1 MSKSPLENSFNSKSK
16 ERSKPILILAL
27 LGILGLGG
35 GVLATQIQ
43 INFGNDETVE
53 FGQGAAD
60 VITCDR
66 YIEIYPTS
74 VYVPTTEVFKLANI
88 EIRKL
93 DTTTTEVDPDTGIAA
108 PDSGCGTK
116 VLTVKALGGD
126 YGEEELRVWTTVVP
140 TSASTSATLT
150 LSPSPSQTINSQSIV
165 DITIESSDNL
175 S

>member
-1 MSKSPLENSFNSKSK
+1 MSKSPLANSFNSKSK

-35 GVLATQIQ
+35 GVFASQIF

-53 FGQGAAD
+53 FGQGNAD
-60 VITCDR
+60 VITCDQS
-66 YIEIYPTS
+66 IEIYPTS
-74 VYVPTTEVFKLANI
+74 VYVASTQRFKLGTI

-93 DTTTTEVDPDTGIAA
+93 DTTTTDNDVNGFGVS
-108 PDSGCGTK
+108 DSGCGNK

-126 YGEEELRVWTTVVP
+126 YGGDELRVWTTVVP
-140 TSASTSATLT
+140 TSASTSGTLT
-150 LSPSPSQTINSQSIV
+150 LSPSPSQTISSQEIT